1 MFIYN
6 KRIIFFN
13 LTENKNFTKVKKRT
27 KKYIL
32 PYLVRC
38 NLTGTRLYITIK
50 IIIYI
55 SKKNHIYIFDV

>member
-55 SKKNHIYIFDV
+55 SKKKSYLYI